1 MATGK
6 TRKSIQKTAGIVNI
20 KKDDVTAKGLM
31 DKARGAQEY
40 AQQTNVVKSS
50 VAQFAEDVNRENQEQ
65 FSARDQADA
74 VSVREY
80 LAGMT
85 PKSYMNDTEVEL
97 LKRYQTK
104 LKALQEKQRAG
115 VMRLFRHFVHA
126 SPAVLPHAPPPR
138 WLIGFS
144 LDPIVHG
151 KNHNVMPCIFAAR
164 PCERTKKREMPA
176 ARRMFMVSGIGRKR
190 TVREGLP
197 CYA

>member
-1 MATGK
+1 MSTGK
-6 TRKSIQKTAGIVNI
+6 CRKSIQKTAGIVNI
-20 KKDDVTAKGLM
+20 KKDVAVSERLNE
-31 DKARGAQEY
+31 KARSAEESAY
-40 AQQTNVVKSS
+40 RNSNVKGS
-50 VAQFAEDVNRENQEQ
+50 VAPFAEDVNRENQGK
-65 FSARDQADA
+65 FSTRDQTDA

-80 LAGMT
+80 LAEMT

-104 LKALQEKQRAG
+104 LKELQEKQRAG
-115 VMRLFRHFVHA
+115 LMRLFRHFVHA
-126 SPAVLPHAPPPR
+126 SPAVLPHAPPPH

-176 ARRMFMVSGIGRKR
+176 AWRMI
-190 TVREGLP
+190 
-197 CYA
+197 A